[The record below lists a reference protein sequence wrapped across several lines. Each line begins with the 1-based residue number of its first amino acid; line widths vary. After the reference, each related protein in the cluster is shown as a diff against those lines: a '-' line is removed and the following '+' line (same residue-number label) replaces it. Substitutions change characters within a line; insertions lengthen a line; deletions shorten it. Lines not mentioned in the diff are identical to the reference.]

1 MRLNPPLTPEQ
12 RQGILQATGSR
23 CEFCSIRFPAA
34 LLGIHCIF
42 GKNEV
47 PDEEGDL
54 DQVILVVCP
63 VCHGLLH
70 ALPQESRT
78 WSMQKRLIRNRPLG
92 VKRKIREVL
101 GYRSRPYTPPP
112 VDLAEIF
119 EEYLQRG
126 GFRAF

>member
-1 MRLNPPLTPEQ
+1 MNPPLTPEQ
-12 RQGILQATGSR
+12 RLGILRAMGCR

-34 LLGIHCIF
+34 FLRIHCIY
-42 GKNEV
+42 GENAA

-54 DQVILVVCP
+54 DKMILVVCP

-70 ALPQESRT
+70 ALPTEIRT

-119 EEYLQRG
+119 EEFQQRG
-126 GFRAF
+126 GFQAF